1 MRLGRVLQPGGDP
14 SRRRVCLVTRR
25 LFSCS
30 LQHPVFNTVLARG
43 IQTTLQDE
51 GLPLLRVVSSITA
64 GTAELRLS

>member
-1 MRLGRVLQPGGDP
+1 MGVRARINRAMRLGRVLQTGGGP
-14 SRRRVCLVTRR
+14 SPRGVYLLIHR

-51 GLPLLRVVSSITA
+51 GLPLL
-64 GTAELRLS
+64 